1 MDILIDKMLA
11 IEDLDTIIKLTIAA
25 FIGVVI
31 GLERELKKKPVG
43 IKTLLVISVGS
54 TLLTIISIQS
64 VEKYTAIFEH
74 VVMDPMRLPAQIVS
88 GIGFIGAG
96 VIWKRSNDVVSG
108 LTTAAIVWGVG
119 GLGIAIGADFI
130 AESFYALILFI
141 IGVDI
146 IPTIL
151 RKVFKYDM
159 NQKVIILKLTMKKE
173 QDTKEII
180 RFIKNNKINIRSV
193 HVRDE
198 KDDSK
203 LVEIRAYVSKKRYVT
218 EIYEECSALNLM
230 EKIDIRE

>member
-1 MDILIDKMLA
+1 MSEFLNYVFSSSDG
-11 IEDLDTIIKLTIAA
+11 DTIFKLCIAA
-25 FIGVVI
+25 VVGIVI

-54 TLLTIISIQS
+54 TLLTIISIES
-64 VEKYTAIFEH
+64 VEKYTVLFEH

-130 AESFYALILFI
+130 AESFYALLLFI

-146 IPTIL
+146 IPTII

-159 NQKVIILKLTMKKE
+159 NQKVIIIKLFMKKE
-173 QDTKEII
+173 QSTKEVMKL
-180 RFIKNNKINIRSV
+180 IKENKINIRNV
-193 HVRDE
+193 HVKDE
-198 KDDSK
+198 SGVLKS
-203 LVEIRAYVSKKRYVT
+203 LEIRGYVAKGRYVT
-218 EIYEECSALNLM
+218 DIYDELNSAKILQQIDIYE
-230 EKIDIRE
+230 